1 MLRETVQQV
10 DEGLARLLEMVRAGE
25 MTAARLKEL
34 VAASR
39 SWEAKVTAL
48 QTDAARLIAQQES
61 HGDGGASVLR
71 DQAGKT
77 KHQARKT
84 LGTAEVLDEMPGLRA
99 AVDSGEVALANAE
112 RLADA
117 AQRTA
122 PEAVDG
128 AADLLTM
135 AKELP
140 PDEFAREASAWTQHH
155 QPDHGHGDWLEKRRQ
170 RYLKTWRQKDGSV
183 RLNGLLDP
191 ETGTRICNR
200 LQNAAEHLHRQ
211 DQKTARANREDSG
224 LGPGPADGG
233 QASSEGLAFGEG
245 PVDSEGSAATSGPNG
260 GEGPRSWDQL
270 RADALDLLTSG
281 DTEGLT
287 GGGSGGR
294 LKAEII
300 AVADIGV
307 LTGDNPAGRC
317 EISGVGPVPPEVL
330 QRIACDAQLTGLI
343 FSDGKPL
350 HHGSTVRTATGAQWR
365 MLIARDRGCIGC
377 GAPPEQCQAHHI
389 VPYARARRTDIDN
402 LVLVCWRCHHNIH
415 DHHWRVVHH
424 NGKPALQPPNPQA
437 PPNPADGRHPH
448 DTRDTRPSPA
458 SSRSHSH
465 ETTRDTRDTSG
476 TRPQR
481 PPGSGGSDPASE
493 PARDARSTRPQRP
506 PGGSGRSDPASGPA
520 RDTRSTRPQRPPGG
534 SGRSDPA
541 SGPARDTRSTRPQR
555 PPRSPRSAKT
565 RTGPAPNRAGPDP
578 PTGGPDPPPQT
589 PALFTAEST

>member
-1 MLRETVQQV
+1 MLTETVEQV

-25 MTAARLKEL
+25 LTAARLKEL

-71 DQAGKT
+71 DQAGKS
-77 KHQARKT
+77 KHQARRS

-117 AQRTA
+117 AQRTD
-122 PEAVDG
+122 PEAVDS
-128 AADLLTM
+128 ASDLLEM

-140 PDEFAREASAWTQHH
+140 PEQFAREASAWTQRH
-155 QPDHGHGDWLEKRRQ
+155 QPDHGHGDWLQKRRQ

-200 LQNAAEHLHRQ
+200 LQNAAEQLHRQ
-211 DQKTARANREDSG
+211 DQKTARTN
-224 LGPGPADGG
+224 
-233 QASSEGLAFGEG
+233 SEE
-245 PVDSEGSAATSGPNG
+245 SAATGGSGG
-260 GEGPRSWDQL
+260 GEGLRSWDQL

-281 DTEGLT
+281 DAEGLT
-287 GGGSGGR
+287 GGGSGVR
-294 LKAEII
+294 PKAEII

-317 EISGVGPVPPEVL
+317 EIPGTGPVPPEVL

-343 FSDGKPL
+343 FTDGKPL
-350 HHGSTVRTATGAQWR
+350 YHGSTVRTATAAQWR
-365 MLIARDRGCIGC
+365 MLIARDRGCISC

-389 VPYARARRTDIDN
+389 VPYARLRRTDIDN

-415 DHHWRVVHH
+415 DHHWRVTHQ
-424 NGKPALQPPNPQA
+424 NGKPALQPPDPHA
-437 PPNPADGRHPH
+437 PPNPADGSHPY
-448 DTRDTRPSPA
+448 DTRDARA
-458 SSRSHSH
+458 S
-465 ETTRDTRDTSG
+465 
-476 TRPQR
+476 
-481 PPGSGGSDPASE
+481 
-493 PARDARSTRPQRP
+493 RPQRP
-506 PGGSGRSDPASGPA
+506 PGGSGDGPAVGPA
-520 RDTRSTRPQRPPGG
+520 RDTRGTRPQRL
-534 SGRSDPA
+534 
-541 SGPARDTRSTRPQR
+541 
-555 PPRSPRSAKT
+555 PRSPQPVRT
-565 RTGPAPNRAGPDP
+565 RTGSAPNKAGPDP
-578 PTGGPDPPPQT
+578 PTSGPDPPPQT
-589 PALFTAEST
+589 PALFTA